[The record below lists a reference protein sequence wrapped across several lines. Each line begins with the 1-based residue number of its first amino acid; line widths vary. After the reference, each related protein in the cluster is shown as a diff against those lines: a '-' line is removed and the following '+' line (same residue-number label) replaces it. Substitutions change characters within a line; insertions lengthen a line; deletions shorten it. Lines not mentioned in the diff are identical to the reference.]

1 MTTAG
6 PAVDPRRATIILVAL
21 ASSTFLFVTVES
33 LPSGLLTLMAPD
45 LDRPTSQIGLLVTA
59 YALVVLVSSVPLAHL
74 TRAVPRRWVLAAC
87 AGVAAV
93 ATLWAALTPSY
104 EQLVIARV
112 VTALAQALFWV
123 AVVPATAGL
132 FPPGARGKA
141 MARLAI
147 GNSLAPVLGVPA
159 GTWLGEITSWR
170 TTFVAVA
177 VLSTI
182 ITVIVIVMFPSVA
195 PSAGGASEAPFPS
208 GRRFGFLMV
217 TTVLVVTGAFGII
230 TFVTQ
235 YLQDVAGFSQS
246 DIPLL
251 LLLQGG
257 AGVAGAVVVGRFL
270 DRRPAGSLLVGC
282 ALLVVALLSL
292 WAFGDSKAGA
302 VVSLA
307 LFGFAFSTVPPVMS
321 HRVLLVSPRGTNMG
335 QAISSSLFNLGIA
348 AGSGLGAALV
358 TVVGVRFVPLLS
370 AAMVLLAL
378 VTALVEERRNPPLG
392 SVAAASVDEVL
403 EDGAQPA

>member
-1 MTTAG
+1 MPTAG
-6 PAVDPRRATIILVAL
+6 PAVDLRRATIILVAL
-21 ASSTFLFVTVES
+21 ACSTFLFVTVES

-45 LDRPTSQIGLLVTA
+45 LGRPTSQIGLLVTA
-59 YALVVLVSSVPLAHL
+59 YALVVLVSSVPLAHV
-74 TRAVPRRWVLAAC
+74 TRAMPRRWVLAAC

-104 EQLVIARV
+104 EQLMIARV

-132 FPPGARGKA
+132 FPPGVRGKA

-159 GTWLGEITSWR
+159 GTWLGELTSWR
-170 TTFVAVA
+170 VTFVAVA

-195 PSAGGASEAPFPS
+195 PSSGGANEAPFPS

-217 TTVLVVTGAFGII
+217 TTVLVVTGAFGVI

-235 YLQDVAGFSQS
+235 YLQDVAGYTQS
-246 DIPLL
+246 DIPAL

-270 DRRPAGSLLVGC
+270 DKRPVGAYLVG
-282 ALLVVALLSL
+282 LVVLVVALVGL
-292 WAFGDSKAGA
+292 WAAGPSPVGA
-302 VVSLA
+302 VVCLA
-307 LFGFAFSTVPPVMS
+307 LFGFAFSTVPPVLS

-348 AGSGLGAALV
+348 AGSGLGALLV
-358 TVVGVRFVPLLS
+358 SMVDVRAVPLVS
-370 AAMVLLAL
+370 AGVVLLAL
-378 VTALVEERRNPPLG
+378 AVALIEERVCEPLD
-392 SVAAASVDEVL
+392 SVARRAVDEVVA
-403 EDGAQPA
+403 EEYPA

>member
-1 MTTAG
+1 MPTAG
-6 PAVDPRRATIILVAL
+6 PAVDLRRATIILVAL
-21 ASSTFLFVTVES
+21 ACSTFLFVTVES

-45 LDRPTSQIGLLVTA
+45 LGRPTSQIGLLVTA
-59 YALVVLVSSVPLAHL
+59 YALVVLVSSVPLAHV
-74 TRAVPRRWVLAAC
+74 TRAMPRRWVLAAC

-104 EQLVIARV
+104 EQLMIARV

-132 FPPGARGKA
+132 FPPGVRGKA

-159 GTWLGEITSWR
+159 GTWLGELTSWR

-195 PSAGGASEAPFPS
+195 PSASGASESPFPS

-217 TTVLVVTGAFGII
+217 TTVLVVTGAFGVI

-235 YLQDVAGFSQS
+235 YLQDVAGYTQS
-246 DIPLL
+246 DIPAL

-270 DRRPAGSLLVGC
+270 DKRPVGAYLVG
-282 ALLVVALLSL
+282 ATVLVVALVGL
-292 WAFGDSKAGA
+292 WAAGTSPVGA
-302 VVSLA
+302 VVCLA
-307 LFGFAFSTVPPVMS
+307 LFGFAFSTVPPVLS

-348 AGSGLGAALV
+348 AGSGLGALLV
-358 TVVGVRFVPLLS
+358 SMVDVRAVPLVS
-370 AAMVLLAL
+370 AGVVLLAL
-378 VTALVEERRNPPLG
+378 AVALIEERVCEPLD
-392 SVAAASVDEVL
+392 SVARRAVDEVVA
-403 EDGAQPA
+403 EEYPA

>member
-1 MTTAG
+1 MNTVG
-6 PAVDPRRATIILVAL
+6 PAVDSRRATIILVAL
-21 ASSTFLFVTVES
+21 AASTFLFVTVES

-59 YALVVLVSSVPLAHL
+59 YALVVLVSSVPLAHV
-74 TRAVPRRWVLAAC
+74 TRSIPRRWVLSAC

-104 EQLVIARV
+104 EQLMIARV

-132 FPPGARGKA
+132 FPPGQRGKA

-159 GTWLGEITSWR
+159 GTWLGELTSWR
-170 TTFVAVA
+170 VTFVAVA

-182 ITVIVIVMFPSVA
+182 ITVIVIALFPSVA

-217 TTVLVVTGAFGII
+217 TTVLVVTGAFGVI

-235 YLQDVAGFSQS
+235 YLQDVAGYTQS
-246 DIPLL
+246 DIPAL

-257 AGVAGAVVVGRFL
+257 AGVVGAVVVGRFL
-270 DRRPAGSLLVGC
+270 DKRPVGAYLVG
-282 ALLVVALLSL
+282 ATVLAVALVGL
-292 WAFGDSKAGA
+292 WAVGESPVGA
-302 VVSLA
+302 VACLA
-307 LFGFAFSTVPPVMS
+307 LFGFAFSTVPPVLS
-321 HRVLLVSPRGTNMG
+321 HRVLLVAPRGTNMG

-348 AGSGLGAALV
+348 AGSGLGALLV
-358 TVVGVRFVPLLS
+358 SMVGVRAVPLVS
-370 AAMVLLAL
+370 AGLVLLAL
-378 VTALVEERRNPPLG
+378 AVALVEERMCAPLD
-392 SVAAASVDEVL
+392 SVARRAVDEVVA
-403 EDGAQPA
+403 EDLSA